1 MNRQFERLSF
11 GQRVRTMLAV
21 DFRRMF
27 KSLLVWILIASCLV
41 APIAIT
47 VMVEMMEGTIP
58 TDPQTGEPGEPIEGF
73 DSAWQII
80 GSVMD
85 MEAMGNMAGGTG
97 GADTPEGTTAVGSD
111 DSSVPTGTESAP
123 AMGGMAAM
131 EMDITSMCNI
141 NMLYFFIAV
150 LVCIFI
156 AGDFRSGYA
165 KNLFTVRAK
174 KTDYVISKTV
184 VCFVGGALMILAFF
198 VGSLLGGAISS
209 LPFDMVGFNGFNLA
223 MCILSK
229 MVLVSIFVAIY
240 VVMAV
245 VGKGRAW
252 LSLLLSFGV
261 GMFLFMM
268 IPMVSPL
275 NATPLH
281 LLLCAA
287 GGAMFTVGLGAVS
300 NTILKKTS
308 LV

>member
-11 GQRVRTMLAV
+11 GQRVRTMLTV

-85 MEAMGNMAGGTG
+85 MEAMGSM
-97 GADTPEGTTAVGSD
+97 PEGGEA
-111 DSSVPTGTESAP
+111 A
-123 AMGGMAAM
+123 GGMAAM

-198 VGSLLGGAISS
+198 VGSLLGGAISG

-281 LLLCAA
+281 LLLCTA

-300 NTILKKTS
+300 NTVLKKTS

>member
-73 DSAWQII
+73 DNAWQII

-85 MEAMGNMAGGTG
+85 MEAMGSM
-97 GADTPEGTTAVGSD
+97 PEGGEA
-111 DSSVPTGTESAP
+111 A
-123 AMGGMAAM
+123 GGMAAM

-198 VGSLLGGAISS
+198 VGSLLGGAISG